1 MSNKL
6 LLGSSNPG
14 KLNEIKFYL
23 NYFNLFNDYEV
34 LTTKNLDKHEE
45 PVENASTFEENAN
58 IKSQF
63 YFKLTGNTTIS
74 DDSGFIIDELHDY
87 PGIKTARVAK
97 ELGGEQKVM
106 DHIFSQFKDRAEI
119 NATFYCS
126 LSLVSINKNLNCL
139 GSVKGKM
146 IPHQK
151 GNDGFGYDPYFI
163 PSNSKRTFAE
173 MSLKEKLTLSH
184 RFAAFKILS
193 TTQK

>member
-14 KLNEIKFYL
+14 KLKEIKFYL

-163 PSNSKRTFAE
+163 PNLETQTYAE
-173 MSLKEKLTLSH
+173 MTNEKKMISSH
-184 RFAAFKILS
+184 RFSAFQILS
-193 TTQK
+193 NQI